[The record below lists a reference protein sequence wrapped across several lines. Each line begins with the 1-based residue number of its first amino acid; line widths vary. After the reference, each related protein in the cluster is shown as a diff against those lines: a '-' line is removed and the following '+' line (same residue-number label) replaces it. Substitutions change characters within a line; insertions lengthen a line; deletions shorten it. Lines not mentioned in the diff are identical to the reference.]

1 MKSLPLSIAL
11 NEGKSKTVSAIPV
24 SETLSGFRFFTHID
38 HTGTSHVVIA
48 SEWRTGI
55 HCCSAP
61 TRVEVIKKLKEIY
74 DEYGDHAFAERIRK
88 AYGEYPAL
96 NAVNEKINQ

>member
-11 NEGKSKTVSAIPV
+11 NEGKSKIVSAIPV
-24 SETLSGFRFFTHID
+24 NETLSGFRFFTHID
-38 HTGTSHVVIA
+38 QIGTSHVVIA

-55 HCCSAP
+55 HCCSGP
-61 TRVEVIKKLKEIY
+61 TRIEAIKKLKQIY
-74 DEYGDHAFAERIRK
+74 TEYGDQAFVEKIRK
-88 AYGEYPAL
+88 AYNEYPAL